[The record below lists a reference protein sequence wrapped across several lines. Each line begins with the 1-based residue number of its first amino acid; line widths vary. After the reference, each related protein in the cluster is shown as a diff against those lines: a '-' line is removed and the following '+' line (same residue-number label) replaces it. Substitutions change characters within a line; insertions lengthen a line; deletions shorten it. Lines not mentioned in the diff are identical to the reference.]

1 MLSTITTK
9 AIKLF
14 GQLVLLCTLL
24 DSNFHLD
31 DMIRETQTQFQTE
44 EAPPEVL
51 DIEWNRLKPMD
62 QFDELA
68 AVIFDIDTQI
78 KANQVGLK
86 IPNLDSLEKWLD
98 AIEEGEL
105 SGNESEVCYLL
116 IILLILV

>member
-1 MLSTITTK
+1 VLSTITTK